1 MDYALGFWKASYAPW
16 HHGLNL
22 AFHLYK
28 TNILGIVRAQDCID
42 FFFFKE
48 VPLELEAGSVPVS

>member
-42 FFFFKE
+42 FFFF
-48 VPLELEAGSVPVS
+48 